1 MGRQFASIPAVT
13 GCVLLTLALAGCGH
27 LAYDARTL
35 TAERLHSAIAT
46 DDAAYVHAA
55 ISSGTV
61 GPNQRIP
68 APGYLEGTPL
78 LTIAAKNASLSVLRY
93 LIGAGAGINA
103 HTPAGETALML
114 ASFFSERG
122 SRHEQ
127 AARMLVSAGA
137 NLENEPHHY
146 TPLSY
151 AAYQGNERIV
161 RFLLERGARVDAG
174 ANEGLTYV
182 NTPLMMAAM
191 QGHREIALYLLR
203 AGADPRVRIQW
214 GHTAAE
220 LAAKYRHADLF
231 RTLRCAETLQLGERF
246 AQRCAGR

>member
-1 MGRQFASIPAVT
+1 MRRNVASAIRLA
-13 GCVLLTLALAGCGH
+13 GCVLFASVLAGCGH
-27 LAYDARTL
+27 LVYDARTL

-46 DDAAYVHAA
+46 DDVAYIHAA

-61 GPNQRIP
+61 SPNLHIP

-78 LTIAAKNASLSVLRY
+78 ITIAAKNASLNVLRY
-93 LIGAGAGINA
+93 LIKAGAGINA

-122 SRHEQ
+122 SQHEQ
-127 AARMLVSAGA
+127 AARILVNAGA
-137 NLENEPHHY
+137 SLENEPHHY

-151 AAYQGNERIV
+151 AAYQGNERIL
-161 RFLLERGARVDAG
+161 RFLLERGARADAD
-174 ANEGLTYV
+174 ASEGFTYV

-191 QGHREIALYLLR
+191 QGHRDVALQLLR
-203 AGADPRVRIQW
+203 AGADPRIRIQW

-231 RTLRCAETLQLGERF
+231 RTLRCAEMLVAGV
-246 AQRCAGR
+246 AARCE